1 MKWVDIARNELGVS
15 EVAGKVARP
24 RILEYFAA
32 AGHAEVKSD
41 ETAWC
46 SAFVNFCME
55 QAGIKG
61 TMSLA
66 ARSWLRWGK
75 EVKAQPGAVGVW
87 PRGKSAWQ
95 GHRLDGDRR
104 HVHER
109 TVQSEHLVHQDGV
122 LIDLLLVN
130 LDEALAHGLDVAN
143 ASVAP
148 FQRGKQAQG
157 RGGLAVV
164 LPRGRDEDAR
174 GFFVE
179 EHGSGVAGQV
189 LPGAGIEL
197 GVLDALEADDG
208 GDAEDVVGAGAAR
221 HVRSGAVQAQQH
233 LPVGVRPSNV
243 LDHL

>member
-75 EVKAQPGAVGVW
+75 EVKAQPGAVGIW

-95 GHRLDGDRR
+95 GHVAIVEEVLPGNK
-104 HVHER
+104 VLCIGGNQGNAVTER
-109 TVQSEHLVHQDGV
+109 TFS
-122 LIDLLLVN
+122 IDTALGFRMPSTMGNSRTTKAAVAGSVSTGASFLL
-130 LDEALAHGLDVAN
+130 E
-143 ASVAP
+143 
-148 FQRGKQAQG
+148 QAQE
-157 RGGLAVV
+157 AK
-164 LPRGRDEDAR
+164 D
-174 GFFVE
+174 
-179 EHGSGVAGQV
+179 VAGQLQEYIVWAGYAAAALTV
-189 LPGAGIEL
+189 LCF
-197 GVLDALEADDG
+197 ALVAYYRYQDLKEKG
-208 GDAEDVVGAGAAR
+208 R
-221 HVRSGAVQAQQH
+221 
-233 LPVGVRPSNV
+233 
-243 LDHL
+243 